1 MDDKALS
8 SIVCKLQKAL
18 SRFGLNITW
27 IEDRQLWIVHNSS
40 DNWKYDWNI
49 LHIRW
54 YYESIHE
61 MLFGSSYM
69 NSIFDDTVWTDYH
82 KQQPVI
88 KFLKSLQSDSIEE
101 LNMKLDLY
109 CIP

>member
-1 MDDKALS
+1 MDDKDLS

-18 SRFGLNITW
+18 SRFNLDITW
-27 IEDRQLWIVHNSS
+27 INRDKLWIVHNSV
-40 DNWKYDWNI
+40 DDQPLFY
-49 LHIRW
+49 IRW
-54 YYESIHE
+54 YYDSIHE
-61 MLFGSSYM
+61 MLFGSSHM
-69 NSIFDDTVWTDYH
+69 NSIFNDTTLTDYH
-82 KQQPVI
+82 KQQPVF